1 MNVDLKE
8 RIIQNS
14 IELFCQNGLKNVNTD
29 LIAQEVGIS
38 KRTLYEVFPSK
49 EQLIKEVLLNFTDKV
64 QQEVVKLNKEM
75 DNEDADN
82 FRDVFQHLIQVINE
96 VLSKFTKQIMSDLK
110 RYYPEIWEEIRA
122 FRVLRM
128 KEEFFK
134 IFHYGQEKGYIRKDI
149 NVELIYFIHLYT
161 IDNIITPEII
171 SELPMSTNDALKS
184 IFDIF
189 LKGILTENYRKE
201 LLIENLDIVQN

>member
-14 IELFCQNGLKNVNTD
+14 IRLFCQNGLKNVNTD

-49 EQLIKEVLLNFTDKV
+49 EQLIKDVLLNLMSTI
-64 QQEVVKLNKEM
+64 QQEVQKLNRVM
-75 DNEDADN
+75 DEDNADN
-82 FRDVFQHLIQVINE
+82 FRFVFQHLIKVISE
-96 VLSKFTKQIMSDLK
+96 VLNHFTKQIMSDLK

-122 FRVLRM
+122 FRVVGM

-134 IFHYGQEKGYIRKDI
+134 IFTYGQEKGYIRKDI
-149 NVELIYFIHLYT
+149 NVELIYFIHLFA
-161 IDNIITPEII
+161 IDNIMTPEII
-171 SELPMSTNDALKS
+171 SELPMSTTDALNS

-189 LKGILTENYRKE
+189 LKGILSENNRKE
-201 LLIENLDIVQN
+201 IISENLDLI

>member
-49 EQLIKEVLLNFTDKV
+49 EQLIKDVLLNLMETI
-64 QQEVVKLNKEM
+64 QQEVQKLNTVM
-75 DNEDADN
+75 DEGNADN
-82 FRDVFQHLIQVINE
+82 FRLVFQHLVKVISE
-96 VLSKFTKQIMSDLK
+96 VLNHFTKQIMTDLK

-122 FRVLRM
+122 FRVIGM

-134 IFHYGQEKGYIRKDI
+134 IFTYGQEKGYIRKDI
-149 NVELIYFIHLYT
+149 NVELIYFIHLFA
-161 IDNIITPEII
+161 IDNIMTPEII
-171 SELPMSTNDALKS
+171 SELPLSTTDALNS

-201 LLIENLDIVQN
+201 VLIENLDLI

>member
-1 MNVDLKE
+1 MNIDLKE

-29 LIAQEVGIS
+29 IIAQEVGIS

-49 EQLIKEVLLNFTDKV
+49 EQLIRDVLFNLMNTI
-64 QQEVVKLNKEM
+64 QQEVQKLNTVM
-75 DNEDADN
+75 DEGNADN
-82 FRDVFQHLIQVINE
+82 FRLVFQHLIKVISE
-96 VLSKFTKQIMSDLK
+96 VLNHFTKQIMADLK

-122 FRVLRM
+122 FRVVGM
-128 KEEFFK
+128 KDEFFK
-134 IFHYGQEKGYIRKDI
+134 IFKYGQEKGYIRKDI
-149 NVELIYFIHLYT
+149 NVELIYFIHLFA
-161 IDNIITPEII
+161 IDNIMTPEII
-171 SELPMSTNDALKS
+171 SELPMSTTDALNS

-201 LLIENLDIVQN
+201 VLIDNFDLV